1 MKKNYARPYVA
12 IETMEPEQQ
21 FLAGSIISN
30 IDSGETGI
38 GYGGPGS
45 GPANSRELD
54 EFFDY
59 VDQL

>member
-1 MKKNYARPYVA
+1 MKKHYVKPLVG
-12 IETMEPEQQ
+12 IETMETEQG
-21 FLAGSIISN
+21 LLTGSISN
-30 IDSGETGI
+30 IDGGETGI

-59 VDQL
+59 VDEL